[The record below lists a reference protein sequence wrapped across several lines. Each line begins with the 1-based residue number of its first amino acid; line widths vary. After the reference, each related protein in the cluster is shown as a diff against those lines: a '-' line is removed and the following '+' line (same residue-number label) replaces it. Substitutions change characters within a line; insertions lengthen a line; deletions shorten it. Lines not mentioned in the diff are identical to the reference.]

1 MGFVLSSPFLPI
13 LVTSFCIGT
22 EKVMCFSVF
31 SPKHV
36 SYFSNSSVNSFMI
49 KW

>member
-1 MGFVLSSPFLPI
+1 MAFVIYFTFLLI
-13 LVTSFCIGT
+13 LVTSFSIGP

-36 SYFSNSSVNSFMI
+36 NPPSGSPASFLLS
-49 KW
+49 